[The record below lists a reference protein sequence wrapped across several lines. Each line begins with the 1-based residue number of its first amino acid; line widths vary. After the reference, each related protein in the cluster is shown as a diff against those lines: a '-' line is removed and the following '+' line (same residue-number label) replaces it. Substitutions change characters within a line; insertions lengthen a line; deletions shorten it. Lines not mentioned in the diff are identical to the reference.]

1 MTYRR
6 TVAGVVYQDREFLL
20 VQKPHWKDWWD
31 FPQGGVNEGE
41 SLEQALLR
49 ELREELGSIEFGTPL
64 YTEVTQRRLFSPE
77 TVQHYTQK
85 SGIIGKDLYY
95 FAVPFT
101 GNREHIFLGDDL
113 SAQRWCRESELPDL
127 IYPEERSSVEKVLE
141 FMKEKKLIS

>member
-1 MTYRR
+1 MTYRK
-6 TVAGVVYQDREFLL
+6 TVAGVVYQDKEFLL
-20 VQKPHWKDWWD
+20 VQKPHWNQWWD
-31 FPQGGVNEGE
+31 FPQGGVNERE
-41 SLEQALLR
+41 SLEGALLR

-77 TVQHYTQK
+77 TVKHYVQK

-113 SAQRWCRESELPDL
+113 SAQRWCQESELL
-127 IYPEERSSVEKVLE
+127 QLVYQEEKVPMQKVLE
-141 FMKEKKLIS
+141 FMKEKKLI